1 MSFEY
6 LPVAEDENE
15 EPIELPIEDDGT
27 LMLTTVSAQF
37 PGCCGLKYRHPET
50 KNIRGIRL
58 RDGRL
63 YPPPEGWGNHLY
75 VCSFPKESKRKS
87 GENSESAATKNK
99 RNDNLCSDLIVLGL
113 PWKATEQTVREYF
126 EKFGEVL
133 MAQLK
138 RDPKTGMSKGF
149 AFIRFASY
157 TSQMRVLAQR
167 HMIDGRWCDVR
178 IPNSKEGSVA
188 SMPCKVFVGRCT
200 EELTANDLREY
211 FSQFGEVTD
220 VFIPKPFR
228 AFSFIT
234 FLDPEVA
241 QSLCGQDHIIKGV
254 SVNVSNASPK
264 QNKSGSNQRSMQG
277 RNYEDGH
284 PHNASNNNS
293 WSNRNMDMVN
303 MQALSLSGQHGQ
315 TAVAGG
321 GGQAQGG
328 SMPLGMGG
336 LPVNQALVA
345 AALNQAAGW
354 GLINNIPSGGSE
366 QGAFAGPASSAPPAP
381 PNFLSWMQQGNSAQG
396 PSSQWGQRHQSQGHS
411 V

>member
-15 EPIELPIEDDGT
+15 EPIELPVEEDGT

-50 KNIRGIRL
+50 TTIRGIRL

-63 YPPPEGWGNHLY
+63 FPPPEGWGNLLY
-75 VCSFPKESKRKS
+75 ICSFPKESKRKA
-87 GENSESAATKNK
+87 GENSESSSSKNK

-126 EKFGEVL
+126 EKFGDVL

-200 EELTANDLREY
+200 EDLSANDLREY

-264 QNKSGSNQRSMQG
+264 QNKGASSQRNMPS
-277 RNYEDGH
+277 RSYEEGH
-284 PHNASNNNS
+284 PHSASNNNS
-293 WSNRNMDMVN
+293 WSSRNMDMVN
-303 MQALSLSGQHGQ
+303 MQALSMSGQHGQ
-315 TAVAGG
+315 TGVAGG

-345 AALNQAAGW
+345 AALNQAGW
-354 GLINNIPSGGSE
+354 GLINNIPSGGNE

>member
-15 EPIELPIEDDGT
+15 EPIELPIEEDGT

-50 KNIRGIRL
+50 KTFRGIRL

-63 YPPPEGWGNHLY
+63 YPPPEGWGNYLY
-75 VCSFPKESKRKS
+75 ICSFPKENKRKS
-87 GENSESAATKNK
+87 GESSETSSIKSK

-149 AFIRFASY
+149 AFIRFSSY

-178 IPNSKEGSVA
+178 IPNSKEGSVT

-200 EELTANDLREY
+200 EDLTANDLREY

-264 QNKSGSNQRSMQG
+264 QNKSGSNQRNLPS
-277 RNYEDGH
+277 RNYDEGH

-293 WSNRNMDMVN
+293 WSSRNMDMVN
-303 MQALSLSGQHGQ
+303 MQALGLSGQHGQ
-315 TAVAGG
+315 TPVAGG

>member
-15 EPIELPIEDDGT
+15 EPIELPIEEDGT

-37 PGCCGLKYRHPET
+37 PGCCGLKYRHPES

-58 RDGRL
+58 REGRL
-63 YPPPEGWGNHLY
+63 YPPPEGWGPHVY
-75 VCSFPKESKRKS
+75 MCSFPKETKRKPGDC
-87 GENSESAATKNK
+87 GESSSKTK

-133 MAQLK
+133 MTQLK

-157 TSQMRVLAQR
+157 SSQMRVLAQR
-167 HMIDGRWCDVR
+167 HLIDGRCCDVR
-178 IPNSKEGSVA
+178 IPNSKEGSVTT
-188 SMPCKVFVGRCT
+188 MPCKVFVGRCT
-200 EELTANDLREY
+200 EDLSSNDLREY

-228 AFSFIT
+228 AFSFVT

-241 QSLCGQDHIIKGV
+241 QGLCGQDHIIKGV

-264 QNKSGSNQRSMQG
+264 QNKSANQRNLPS
-277 RNYEDGH
+277 RNYDDGH
-284 PHNASNNNS
+284 PHNPTNNNS
-293 WSNRNMDMVN
+293 WSSRNMDMVN
-303 MQALSLSGQHGQ
+303 MQALSMSGQHGQ
-315 TAVAGG
+315 AAVPGG
-321 GGQAQGG
+321 GAQGQG
-328 SMPLGMGG
+328 GTVPLSMSG

-345 AALNQAAGW
+345 AALNQAGW

-366 QGAFAGPASSAPPAP
+366 QPGFPGPASSAAP

-396 PSSQWGQRHQSQGHS
+396 PSSQWGPRHQSQGHS

>member
-15 EPIELPIEDDGT
+15 EPIELPIEEDGT

-37 PGCCGLKYRHPET
+37 PGCCGLKYRYPEA

-63 YPPPEGWGNHLY
+63 YPPPEGWGTHLY
-75 VCSFPKESKRKS
+75 ICSFPKDTKRKIGDN
-87 GENSESAATKNK
+87 GETSSIKTK

-113 PWKATEQTVREYF
+113 PWKATEQTVRDYF
-126 EKFGEVL
+126 EKFGDVL

-178 IPNSKEGSVA
+178 IPNSKEGA
-188 SMPCKVFVGRCT
+188 ITSMPCKVFVGRCT
-200 EELTANDLREY
+200 EDLTANDLREY

-228 AFSFIT
+228 AFSFVT

-264 QNKSGSNQRSMQG
+264 QNKSANQRNMPS
-277 RNYEDGH
+277 RSYDDGH
-284 PHNASNNNS
+284 SHNPSNNNS

-303 MQALSLSGQHGQ
+303 MQALSMSGQHGQ
-315 TAVAGG
+315 APVAGG
-321 GGQAQGG
+321 AGQAQSG
-328 SMPLGMGG
+328 SVPLNMGG

-345 AALNQAAGW
+345 AALNQAGW

-366 QGAFAGPASSAPPAP
+366 QGGFAGPASSAPAP
-381 PNFLSWMQQGNSAQG
+381 PNFLSWMQQSNSAQG

>member
-1 MSFEY
+1 MSFDY

-15 EPIELPIEDDGT
+15 EPIELPIEEDGT

-37 PGCCGLKYRHPET
+37 PGCCGLKYRHPDS

-58 RDGRL
+58 SDGRL
-63 YPPPEGWGNHLY
+63 YAPPEGWGTYLY
-75 VCSFPKESKRKS
+75 ICSFPKENKRRPGDNGDLS
-87 GENSESAATKNK
+87 INKNK

-157 TSQMRVLAQR
+157 TPQMRVLAQR

-178 IPNSKEGSVA
+178 IPNSKEGSVT

-200 EELTANDLREY
+200 EDLSANDLREY

-228 AFSFIT
+228 AFSFVT

-264 QNKSGSNQRSMQG
+264 QNKSANQRNLANRS
-277 RNYEDGH
+277 YDEGH
-284 PHNASNNNS
+284 PHNPTNNNS
-293 WSNRNMDMVN
+293 WSSRNMDMVN
-303 MQALSLSGQHGQ
+303 MQALGLSGQHGQ
-315 TAVAGG
+315 GAVAGG
-321 GGQAQGG
+321 GGQGQGG
-328 SMPLGMGG
+328 TVPLSMGG

-345 AALNQAAGW
+345 AALNQASW

-366 QGAFAGPASSAPPAP
+366 QGAFAGPGSSAAP

>member
-15 EPIELPIEDDGT
+15 EPIELPIEEDGT

-37 PGCCGLKYRHPET
+37 PGCCGLKYRHPES

-63 YPPPEGWGNHLY
+63 YPPPEGWGTHLY
-75 VCSFPKESKRKS
+75 VCSFPKESKRRP
-87 GENSESAATKNK
+87 GDNEELSAIKNK
-99 RNDNLCSDLIVLGL
+99 RNDNICSDLIVLGL

-149 AFIRFASY
+149 AFIRFSSY

-178 IPNSKEGSVA
+178 IPNSKEGSVTP
-188 SMPCKVFVGRCT
+188 MPCKVFVGRCT
-200 EELTANDLREY
+200 EDLSANDLKDY

-228 AFSFIT
+228 AFSFVT

-264 QNKSGSNQRSMQG
+264 QNKSASQKNLPARS
-277 RNYEDGH
+277 YEEVH
-284 PHNASNNNS
+284 PHNPTNNNS
-293 WSNRNMDMVN
+293 WSSRNMDMVN
-303 MQALSLSGQHGQ
+303 MQALGMSGQHGQ
-315 TAVAGG
+315 PAVAGG
-321 GGQAQGG
+321 GAQAQGG
-328 SMPLGMGG
+328 SVPLSMGG
-336 LPVNQALVA
+336 LPVNPALVA
-345 AALNQAAGW
+345 AALNQAGW
-354 GLINNIPSGGSE
+354 GLINNLPSGGSE
-366 QGAFAGPASSAPPAP
+366 PGAFGGPASSAGPPS
-381 PNFLSWMQQGNSAQG
+381 FLSWMQQGNSAQG